1 MVSQDDSGSQPPH
14 TLPSS
19 LTSLVFQ
26 DVRCWRPEIRAEEV
40 DSLFRRSDGHHL
52 LRGAVRVRPG
62 PGRGRGDEQVRVVF
76 LINGS
81 TRLSVTDC
89 MSDTDK
95 VVRTWGGG
103 DIKG

>member
-1 MVSQDDSGSQPPH
+1 M
-14 TLPSS
+14 
-19 LTSLVFQ
+19 
-26 DVRCWRPEIRAEEV
+26 

-62 PGRGRGDEQVRVVF
+62 PGRGRGDEQVRVCF

-81 TRLSVTDC
+81 PGLSVTDC
-89 MSDTDK
+89 IPDTDK
-95 VVRTWGGG
+95 VVRTRGVC